1 MAQLTMIFMLAI
13 GLNNHVI
20 IIPLLLRAAGRD
32 AWFAVCLS
40 IVFVLIGMMVVQ
52 YIVYAAEQQHIGL
65 WLRGHIGA
73 ITSNILLVF
82 MSLTLFFN
90 ATLTIRDTVTWAKI
104 YLPTT
109 PTLALVIPLVGL
121 CFYSA
126 YLGIGSIA
134 ITSGILLPL
143 VVIFGFFVGI
153 SNLPHKDIALLFPLL
168 EHGWNPVVKG
178 AFYSAAGFSELY
190 AVLCIQ
196 HYVKTE
202 IRYWM
207 LAVNIL
213 ILAWLT
219 LGPLYGAITEFGP
232 TEATSL
238 RYPPYEEWRL
248 VTFGHFFEH
257 VDFLALY
264 QWISGA
270 LTRISLMMFLIVELF
285 RLQQGKKRTWSL
297 IILFVL
303 SFGFSVLP
311 ISSMQ
316 FTSILENILVPGTL
330 YCVSGVVFALFMIA
344 WWSRHREVRLN

>member
-1 MAQLTMIFMLAI
+1 MVQLTMVFMLAI

-40 IVFVLIGMMVVQ
+40 VLFVLMGMVVVQ
-52 YIVYAAEQQHIGL
+52 YIISTAKQQHIGL

-73 ITSNILLVF
+73 MATRGLLF
-82 MSLTLFFN
+82 LMSLSLFFN
-90 ATLTIRDTVTWAKI
+90 ATITIRDTITWAKI

-109 PTLALVIPLVGL
+109 PTLTLVIPLVGL

-126 YLGIGSIA
+126 YAGIGSIA

-143 VVIFGFFVGI
+143 VVIFGLFVGTA
-153 SNLPHKDIALLFPLL
+153 NLPHKDVSLLFPLL
-168 EHGWNPVVKG
+168 EYGWNPVSQG
-178 AFYSAAGFSELY
+178 MFYAAAGFSELC
-190 AVLCIQ
+190 AVLYIQ

-207 LAVNIL
+207 LAVNVF

-219 LGPLYGAITEFGP
+219 LGPLYGAIAEFGP
-232 TEATSL
+232 TEAASL
-238 RYPPYEEWRL
+238 RYSPYEEWRL

-270 LTRISLMMFLIVELF
+270 LIRISLMMFLIVELF
-285 RLQQGKKRTWSL
+285 QLQQGKKRTWSL
-297 IILFVL
+297 MILFVL
-303 SFGFSVLP
+303 SFGISVIP
-311 ISSMQ
+311 MSSMQ
-316 FTSILENILVPGTL
+316 FMTVLESILVPGVL
-330 YCVSGVVFALFMIA
+330 YSVGVVVIALFMIA
-344 WWSRHREVRLN
+344 WWSRQREVTSN